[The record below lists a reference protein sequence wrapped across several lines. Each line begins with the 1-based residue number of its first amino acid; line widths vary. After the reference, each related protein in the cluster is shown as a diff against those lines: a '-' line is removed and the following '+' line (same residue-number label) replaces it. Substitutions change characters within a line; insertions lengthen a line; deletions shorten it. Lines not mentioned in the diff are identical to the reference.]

1 MTMNSNIDT
10 THAVTIDSL
19 QRIIDYIE
27 ENITEPLTPAV
38 IAGQFFLSVSSI
50 NILFRVICDIAVME
64 YIRNRRLT
72 LAGQELLTS
81 DIRIID
87 LAYKY
92 GYETPESFAKAFTR
106 FHGFPPSFTRRI
118 YPEIKIFQPLKIKL
132 ELQGGWVSTSTLS
145 MPLHMTELKSLRQE
159 NYQADSYNDL
169 IKSKGKEMETSMRT
183 HYIFTKDMEQ
193 KEDWRVLL
201 TLARKLE
208 NEGIAFKVDGKTMIF
223 AHGLQF
229 KLEKIC
235 LTFKWNEEQRILDF
249 FGHKGKADT
258 SFYPGF
264 KYFDVMFEDMKIRCM
279 FYGDHPDYNTDDFL
293 YRNTDLVNADG
304 QVLHVQTVEF
314 YLENAELKDDD
325 FYQKVSQWM
334 KDQN

>member
-1 MTMNSNIDT
+1 MNSNIDT
-10 THAVTIDSL
+10 THAVTINSL
-19 QRIIDYIE
+19 QKIIDYIE
-27 ENITEPLTPAV
+27 ENITEPLTPSV

-50 NILFRVICDIAVME
+50 NILFRAICDIAVME

-92 GYETPESFAKAFTR
+92 RYETPEAFAKAFAR

-118 YPEIKIFQPLKIKL
+118 YPEIKIFHQIQIKL
-132 ELQGGWVSTSTLS
+132 ELQGGWGSTTTFST
-145 MPLHMTELKSLRQE
+145 PLHMTELKALRQE
-159 NYQADSYNDL
+159 NYQVESYNEL
-169 IKSKGKEMETSMRT
+169 IKSKEGMETVMKT
-183 HYIFTKDMEQ
+183 HYIFTKDMEH

-208 NEGIAFKVDGKTMIF
+208 TEGIAFKIDGKTMIF
-223 AHGLQF
+223 VHGLEF

-249 FGHKGKADT
+249 FGQKGKANK
-258 SFYPGF
+258 SFHPGY
-264 KYFDVMFEDMKIRCM
+264 KYFDIMFEDMKIRCM
-279 FYGDHPDYNTDDFL
+279 FYGDCPGDDTDDFL

-314 YLENAELKDDD
+314 YLENAEPKDSE
-325 FYQKVSQWM
+325 FYLMVSQWM
-334 KDQN
+334 KDRD